1 MSQREA
7 EGVPMA
13 WDEPGGGSRDPWGG
27 KQQDGP
33 PDLDEV
39 VRRMQERL
47 RNLFGGRRGRNGGS
61 GGAPGRSPAAFLPLI
76 LIIGGLVLL
85 ANMFY
90 IVQPGERGLVL
101 RFGAY
106 VVTLEPGWTIRLP
119 PPIERVEKVNADLV
133 RSMTHKAA
141 MLTRD
146 ENIID
151 IELEVQYKIKDVHA
165 YAFKVRD
172 PDETI
177 RRATEAAVREIVGA
191 NTMDFA
197 LTEGRLQ
204 IAVSTRDTLQGILD
218 QYQTGLVVNVVNIKA
233 AKPPE
238 EVKAAFDDAIKA
250 REDEQRLINEAEAY
264 KNEIIPKA
272 RGTAAR
278 HRAEAEAYMAQVT
291 ARAEGDASRFTQL
304 VGQYQR
310 APEVTRERLYLEAL
324 EAVLGNTTKVIVDT
338 RAGNQILYL
347 PLDKLVQRQQ
357 EEGRAPAAGG
367 SDDLATEILEGTAMG
382 SPAEARE
389 HDAARERGRR

>member
-1 MSQREA
+1 
-7 EGVPMA
+7 MA
-13 WDEPGGGSRDPWGG
+13 WDEPGGGGRDPWGG
-27 KQQDGP
+27 RSQGGP

-39 VRRMQERL
+39 VRRMQDRL
-47 RNLFGGRRGRNGGS
+47 RRLFGGGGRKGNGAS
-61 GGAPGRSPAAFLPLI
+61 GGTPGRSPAAFLPLI
-76 LIIGGLVLL
+76 VILGAVLL
-85 ANMFY
+85 FANMFY

-106 VVTLEPGWTIRLP
+106 VTTLEPGWAIRLP

-133 RSMTHKAA
+133 RSKTHKAS

-177 RRATEAAVREIVGA
+177 QRATEAAVREIVGA
-191 NTMDFA
+191 NAMDFA

-204 IAVSTRDTLQGILD
+204 IAVSTRETLQEILD
-218 QYQTGLVVNVVNIKA
+218 QYQTGLLVNVVNTKA

-250 REDEQRLINEAEAY
+250 REDEQRFINEAEAY

-278 HRAEAEAYMAQVT
+278 HRAEAEAYKAQVT

-304 VGQYQR
+304 LAQYQR
-310 APEVTRERLYLEAL
+310 APEVTRNRLYLETIESVFGSTAKIL
-324 EAVLGNTTKVIVDT
+324 VDS
-338 RAGNQILYL
+338 GGSNQILYL
-347 PLDKLVQRQQ
+347 PLDKMMRQQ
-357 EEGRAPAAGG
+357 EEGRAPAAAG
-367 SDDLATEILEGTAMG
+367 SDDLATEILEGTAMS
-382 SPAEARE
+382 SPDGRDRE
-389 HDAARERGRR
+389 AARERGTR